1 KKHTHQEKVMGFDEK
16 ELIEG
21 YELNDFI
28 EIIDEL
34 KLKGDEFGKLY
45 NLSASLDHSKFVYL
59 HENYEITDDELLGAM
74 DAAVYGMHSDTFAYL
89 LKERDWADSYLE
101 RLMKDFS
108 SDGDY
113 ERIEILCKAHPILEA
128 EIDVEEIFNKNCS
141 FTQEFYDARSKVF
154 LDELLGMH
162 LNYNSEE
169 VRADVDSII
178 EAFEKKDWAPNV
190 DSTGIR
196 HAFEFDEG
204 YLAGWLLS
212 YANVEEKGDVIF
224 EFSECNA
231 DDDQEDVMAWVE
243 EVAGSD
249 DRLKVLYGFLTNQWD
264 LVEENMRPNLD
275 CSFFKL
281 YMTAEQFEKAEGL
294 MQGVLAKQAREELD
308 STTLQMPPDFRECVN
323 QAKSESQ
330 GTAATQRAQARRL

>member
-1 KKHTHQEKVMGFDEK
+1 MRFDEK
-16 ELIEG
+16 ELIED

-28 EIIDEL
+28 ETIDEL
-34 KLKGDEFGKLY
+34 ELTRGEFRKLY
-45 NLSASLDHSKFVYL
+45 HLSASLDHSKFVYL
-59 HENYEITDDELLGAM
+59 HENYEVTEDEVSEAM
-74 DAAVYGMHSDTFAYL
+74 GAAVYGMDSATFEYL

-108 SDGDY
+108 SDGNSDG
-113 ERIEILCKAHPILEA
+113 IEILCKAHPILEA
-128 EIDVEEIFNKNCS
+128 EIDVEEIFNNKCGFS
-141 FTQEFYDARSKVF
+141 QQFYDARSKVF

-178 EAFEKKDWAPNV
+178 QAFEKRDWAPNV
-190 DSTGIR
+190 DPTGIR

-231 DDDQEDVMAWVE
+231 YDDQENVMAWVE

-249 DRLKVLYGFLTNQWD
+249 NRLKVLHGFLTDQWGV
-264 LVEENMRPNLD
+264 VEENIRPNSD

-281 YMTAEQFEKAEGL
+281 YMTDEQYEKAEGF

-308 STTLQMPPDFRECVN
+308 STTLQIPPDFRECIN
-323 QAKSESQ
+323 QARSDSL
-330 GTAATQRAQARRL
+330 GTAATPRAQTRRL